1 MIDELDDIQN
11 RIKFP
16 NSLKAFIRLALRTS
30 KIIDS
35 SENKISPSDVY
46 NFLEAT
52 DAYRNPE
59 KLWMTIEFHNC
70 TNDPDLRT
78 KTQLISDAF
87 EASKN
92 IVYDEAVFQGLKGD
106 AIKAK
111 LDALRINEINLILK

>member
-1 MIDELDDIQN
+1 M
-11 RIKFP
+11 KWM
-16 NSLKAFIRLALRTS
+16 TS
-30 KIIDS
+30 KIIGS

-46 NFLEAT
+46 KFLEAT

-70 TNDPDLRT
+70 TNNPDLRA

-92 IVYDEAVFQGLKGD
+92 IAYDEAVFQGLKGD

-111 LDALRINEINLILK
+111 LDALRINEIDLILK